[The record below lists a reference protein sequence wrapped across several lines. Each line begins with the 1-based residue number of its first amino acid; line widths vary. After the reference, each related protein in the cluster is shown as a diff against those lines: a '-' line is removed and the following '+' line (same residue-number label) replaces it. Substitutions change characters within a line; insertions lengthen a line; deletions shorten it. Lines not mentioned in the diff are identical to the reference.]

1 MLDKLLE
8 KSRRLLIVDESTSDD
23 TPLGGRESASV
34 APPTSVEISN
44 YKWQQEME
52 LQFDLLVETIR
63 PYVKDS
69 DLSAAMHKLI
79 RKNRGIAASLSLEP

>member
-1 MLDKLLE
+1 M
-8 KSRRLLIVDESTSDD
+8 DESTSDD
-23 TPLGGRESASV
+23 TALGVRESANI

-69 DLSAAMHKLI
+69 DLSAAMYKLI